1 VAGAEHLDDRT
12 SELADE
18 RTLREILDQLP
29 VAVSVVEPSGRLV
42 HANRRA
48 RELLGDRVEDATLD
62 GFGRENGKG
71 SPIERALR
79 GETVPAE
86 AVSLVRPDG
95 TVAILEARAAPVH
108 DESGGVTAAVAIFD
122 DVTER
127 ETRDRADRDFVSN
140 AAHQLRTPIAA
151 IASAVAVLQGGAKDT
166 PVERDVFLAH
176 IERETDRLARLGR
189 ALLTL
194 ARAQRREEEPVFEVV
209 PLRRL
214 LDDLVAE
221 ANAPKAVKVEVQCAT
236 SVGAIAHRELLEEAL
251 ANLLANAV
259 RYTDRGHVRVA
270 ARRRGADVVVTI
282 VDTGRGITAEE
293 RPRVFER
300 FYRASER
307 DAGFGLGLPIAAE
320 AIRFA
325 GGTLTLESAEG
336 VGTTARV
343 TLRGARIVT

>member
-1 VAGAEHLDDRT
+1 VTRAPHLDDRT
-12 SELADE
+12 TELADE

-42 HANRRA
+42 HVNRRA
-48 RELLGDRVEDATLD
+48 RELLGDRVERAALD
-62 GFGRENGKG
+62 GGERENGQG

-79 GETVPAE
+79 GETVAAE
-86 AVSLVRPDG
+86 SMSVVQEDG
-95 TVAILEARAAPVH
+95 TVAILEVRAGPVH
-108 DESGGVTAAVAIFD
+108 DETGGVTAAVAIFD
-122 DVTER
+122 DVTEQ

-151 IASAVAVLQGGAKDT
+151 IASAVAVLQGGAKDE
-166 PVERDVFLAH
+166 PAERDIFLAH
-176 IERETDRLARLGR
+176 IERETERLARLGR

-209 PLRRL
+209 PLLPL
-214 LDDLVAE
+214 LEGLVAE
-221 ANAPKAVKVEVQCAT
+221 ATARKTVKLELQCAP
-236 SVGAIAHRELLEEAL
+236 SVGAVAHRELLEEAL

-259 RYTDRGHVRVA
+259 RYTDQGRVRMA
-270 ARRRGADVVVTI
+270 ARRRGADTVVTI
-282 VDTGRGITAEE
+282 VDTGRGIAAEE
-293 RPRVFER
+293 RSRVFER

-325 GGTLTLESAEG
+325 GGTLTLESEEG

-343 TLRGARIVT
+343 TLRGARIVG